1 VENEFSTLL
10 EDIESCNTQLYEAC
24 ETQEWQATNRLIEQR
39 GLFLQNLSLII
50 NSLNPQQ
57 VDKVGQL
64 YQLMLKLDEH
74 YLKNAQQELKETR
87 NSLRAIK
94 NAEKALPAY
103 KAHQFNS

>member
-1 VENEFSTLL
+1 MENEFSTLL
-10 EDIESCNTQLYEAC
+10 EDIESCNTQLYQAC
-24 ETQEWQATNRLIEQR
+24 ETEDWQATNRLIEQR

-50 NSLNPQQ
+50 NSLNTQQ
-57 VDKVGQL
+57 VDQVGQL
-64 YQLMLKLDEH
+64 YQLMLKSDGH
-74 YLKNAQQELKETR
+74 YLKNAQQELKKTR